1 MPEPACDTTEHRLTP
16 RGELALRRRAAH
28 FEVISNG
35 VFLMDTRDGRSERLL
50 AEATLA
56 AAGHPKRVLV
66 GGLGV
71 GFTAAAALAVPGVDE
86 VVVVEVEAAII
97 TWQRHHF
104 AGHAGDVQRDRRCRV
119 VNADLVTWLATT
131 TDRFDAICL
140 DIDNGPG
147 WAVTDDNARLYGDAG
162 LDRLAARTAAAGA
175 LGVWC
180 AARDASLEQALTA
193 RFTSVHSHEVPVA
206 RGVPDVVTVAASPV
220 DHRQQDRGHA
230 AGMAG

>member
-1 MPEPACDTTEHRLTP
+1 MTEPASDTTERHLTP

-50 AEATLA
+50 AQATLA
-56 AAGHPKRVLV
+56 AAVHPKRVLV

-71 GFTAAAALAVPGVDE
+71 GFTAAAALADPTVDE

-97 TWQRHHF
+97 AWQRDHF
-104 AGHAGDVQRDRRCRV
+104 AGHAGDVQGDRRCRV
-119 VNADLVTWLATT
+119 VHADLLTWLATT
-131 TDRFDAICL
+131 TGRFDAICL

-147 WAVTDDNARLYGDAG
+147 WVVTDHNAGLYGDAG
-162 LDRLAARTAAAGA
+162 LDRLAARTVSDGA

-180 AARDASLEQALTA
+180 AARDARLEQGLRP
-193 RFTSVHSHEVPVA
+193 RFTSVQTHEVPVS
-206 RGVPDVVTVAASPV
+206 RGAPDVIAVAASPV
-220 DHRQQDRGHA
+220 DHRRRDRGHG